1 MQMNIYVDQQADKT
15 KRHSSVI
22 TGHIQLEKFVLGI
35 SPMNFQ
41 CAKSFLFLGLFKG
54 DKFLKAL
61 GNRGVTSSKQ
71 ILYQKNNGIS
81 MLGEKDPHARRKAI
95 RA

>member
-41 CAKSFLFLGLFKG
+41 CAKSFLFLGYLR
-54 DKFLKAL
+54 KFLPEYISQ
-61 GNRGVTSSKQ
+61 TSEEITC
-71 ILYQKNNGIS
+71 ILLRFYADN
-81 MLGEKDPHARRKAI
+81 
-95 RA
+95 

>member
-41 CAKSFLFLGLFKG
+41 CAKSFLFLGYLR
-54 DKFLKAL
+54 KFLPEYLKSAQKA
-61 GNRGVTSSKQ
+61 V
-71 ILYQKNNGIS
+71 
-81 MLGEKDPHARRKAI
+81 DAI
-95 RA
+95 KGLE